1 MVLPSANN
9 FAMKGKRKTL
19 NAGDVLSAMEEME
32 FQRFVAPLKESLEG
46 TVLRGCPGTLS
57 STESCSPRTLDK
69 QHLLPVLFLF
79 SLPSIL
85 HCSLPGE

>member
-1 MVLPSANN
+1 
-9 FAMKGKRKTL
+9 MKGKRKTL

-46 TVLRGCPGTLS
+46 TVLWGCPGTLRG
-57 STESCSPRTLDK
+57 TTRTLDK

-79 SLPSIL
+79 SLLSIL